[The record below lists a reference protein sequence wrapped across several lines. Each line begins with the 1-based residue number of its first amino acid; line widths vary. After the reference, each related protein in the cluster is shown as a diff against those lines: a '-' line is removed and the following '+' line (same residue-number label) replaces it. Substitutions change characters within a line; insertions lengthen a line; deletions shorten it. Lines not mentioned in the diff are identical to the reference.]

1 MERKPITRGREHFL
15 RCKAAEW
22 AVASQL
28 ALREIVPMFPPV
40 DLGADLILENGVRLQ
55 VKCAS
60 LRINNRGMQDVNHN
74 LGYLF
79 DLRRGA
85 WFSTERRY
93 KKTGLRP
100 YSEVADYF
108 VLWGIDENRFFIVP
122 TSVKKSTIWFSKLGY
137 VSKSSNRSLYDKIT
151 AQRLAETEDRWDLL
165 DVNSIESLSRVCEL
179 PSPANA
185 LVIDPRKRSEK
196 ENI

>member
-1 MERKPITRGREHFL
+1 MQKEPIVRGQEYLL

-28 ALREIVPMFPPV
+28 ALREIIPMFPAV
-40 DLGADLILENGVRLQ
+40 DLGVDIVLLNGLRLQ
-55 VKCAS
+55 VKSAS
-60 LRINNRGMQDVNHN
+60 LRLNNRGMDGISHN
-74 LGYLF
+74 PGYLF

-122 TSVKKSTIWFSKLGY
+122 TSVKKSTIWFSKRGY
-137 VSKSSNRSLYDKIT
+137 VSKSSNRSLYDQIT
-151 AQRLAETEDRWDLL
+151 VQRLADTEDKWDLL
-165 DVNSIESLSRVCEL
+165 DVGSIESLTKGYEL

-185 LVIDPRKRSEK
+185 LVIDPRRRSEQEK
-196 ENI
+196 L